1 MLETLTADQRA
12 RLRQQLDEMDAMES
26 QSAQASE
33 EAVSQDFAE
42 SYTPQRDFVDQA
54 AQLLNQT
61 EQASGQSSGIDPY
74 AGQDNSFLSRE
85 PQSEK
90 SALNF
95 LSDPYGSV
103 MKTIAP
109 NQSVPPKP
117 MSPLTS
123 SVVETVAP
131 TPKQVVTPLEQ
142 RGAKNVKVP
151 PPTLPKTLPT
161 KSTVSVQ
168 GSRSMPVATKGEST
182 EAKPLEQRNIED
194 IDKQLT
200 ALESEQAGMTPRFEL
215 GVEAEKSK
223 FGIEQEVA
231 GEGARR
237 QGEFMLQESQI
248 AEDYK
253 TQAQKRIEEGERIIK
268 ERLPVDPNRW
278 FNSRSLG
285 QKVAFAIA
293 LGFDK
298 TGKNTQFLMNLIN
311 QDIAAQEKEYDQ
323 KGKDASNMFAVAKEL
338 LGNSQAARKATQEAF
353 KSYTEKLAEAQKAGL
368 NINSPQVQ
376 YKVANDLTKV
386 WQENMKLQKDFI
398 GAQLDA
404 QKATQER
411 RYNDQKLDID
421 RQKLAQDWARI
432 KIDQAKVQVPDEMDR
447 RLMPPILTQARNANN
462 MEKLEQAGFDPQTA
476 GFRAFIKAKEYGL
489 PVGAAVP
496 KQYSEYYNAAFDF
509 LFNKLKADTGATF
522 PDSEYRRRAALN
534 IANLADSPNFSAVI
548 RGERARYINEQMSG
562 LSNTGRSFVV
572 ENYPFVQKYLIQQR

>member
-1 MLETLTADQRA
+1 MLETLTADQRT
-12 RLRQQLDEMDAMES
+12 RLRQQLDEIDAMEN

-33 EAVSQDFAE
+33 EAVSQDFSE
-42 SYTPQRDFVDQA
+42 SYTPQREFVDQA

-61 EQASGQSSGIDPY
+61 EQATGQSSGIDPY
-74 AGQDNSFLSRE
+74 AGQDNSILNRE

-90 SALNF
+90 NALSF

-142 RGAKNVKVP
+142 RGVKNVKVP

-161 KSTVSVQ
+161 KSTVTVQ

-253 TQAQKRIEEGERIIK
+253 AQAQKRIEEGERIIK

-298 TGKNTQFLMNLIN
+298 TGKNTQFLMSLIN

-509 LFNKLKADTGATF
+509 LFNKLKADTGAAF
-522 PDSEYRRRAALN
+522 PESEYRRRAALN
-534 IANLADSPNFSAVI
+534 IANLADSPNFSAEI

-562 LSNTGRSFVV
+562 LSSTGRAFVV
-572 ENYPFVQKYLIQQR
+572 ENYPLVQKYLIQQR

>member
-1 MLETLTADQRA
+1 MLDTLTADQRA
-12 RLRQQLDEMDAMES
+12 RLRQQLDEMDAMEN

-42 SYTPQRDFVDQA
+42 SYTPQREFVDQA

-74 AGQDNSFLSRE
+74 AGQDNSFLNRE

-123 SVVETVAP
+123 SVVESVAP
-131 TPKQVVTPLEQ
+131 TPKQVMAPLEQ

-161 KSTVSVQ
+161 KSTVAVQ

-200 ALESEQAGMTPRFEL
+200 ALEGEQAGMAPRFDL

-248 AEDYK
+248 ADDYK
-253 TQAQKRIEEGERIIK
+253 TQAQKRIEEGERIVK

-311 QDIAAQEKEYDQ
+311 QDIAAQEKEYEQ

-338 LGNSQAARKATQEAF
+338 LGSSTAARKATQEAF

-509 LFNKLKADTGATF
+509 LFNKLKADTGAAF
-522 PDSEYRRRAALN
+522 PESEYRRRAALN
-534 IANLADSPNFSAVI
+534 IANLADSPNFAAEI

-572 ENYPFVQKYLIQQR
+572 ENYPLVQKYLIQQR